1 MRAQLWKGEFVER
14 EEERLSARIRGTPM
28 FKGHTAKEGG
38 GVARGERA
46 SPGPCAVQSAGK
58 GQCQGLRGQESPGRR
73 DLPSGAG
80 SV

>member
-1 MRAQLWKGEFVER
+1 
-14 EEERLSARIRGTPM
+14 M
-28 FKGHTAKEGG
+28 FKKHTAKEGGGGDGG

-58 GQCQGLRGQESPGRR
+58 RQCQGLRGQEGPGRR